1 MTRPLAILQRL
12 TLVLAAGAAGTA
24 YAAPSYFSWQTVELP
39 TATGASCSDGS
50 PYRFFVNRTPF
61 SNKTVVVFEGGGAC
75 WDQDSCTTS
84 SLLGAS
90 NPNGIPT
97 DYMSS
102 PIAQLM
108 TPMTSRLS
116 LLGTVQTQQWNIVYM
131 PYCTGDV
138 HTGNKVGVY
147 SEIDPDNPKV
157 YHHRGAL
164 NTEAAAKL
172 SQSRARAVAS
182 IFRLSGL
189 KHDRLQALGLGGA
202 QPVASNDSADG
213 RAKNRRVEIL
223 VTEQKALAAVAA
235 DYRASATKLAAK

>member
-1 MTRPLAILQRL
+1 MKMIHSA
-12 TLVLAAGAAGTA
+12 TLMLCMAVAG
-24 YAAPSYFSWQTVELP
+24 
-39 TATGASCSDGS
+39 CSS
-50 PYRFFVNRTPF
+50 
-61 SNKTVVVFEGGGAC
+61 
-75 WDQDSCTTS
+75 
-84 SLLGAS
+84 
-90 NPNGIPT
+90 
-97 DYMSS
+97 
-102 PIAQLM
+102 
-108 TPMTSRLS
+108 
-116 LLGTVQTQQWNIVYM
+116 
-131 PYCTGDV
+131 
-138 HTGNKVGVY
+138 TGNTGSARPEVSQSWLDSQETALRTAMAGSSFTLSRIDNALVVTAPADTTFNADRPDMLLPASLKPITTVAKQVGGNTEAGVL
-147 SEIDPDNPKV
+147 IVGHLDNT
-157 YHHRGAL
+157 L